1 MKQFRVILG
10 ELVTQWFNQADW
22 TLEDMNQFLEFPNV
36 DFEYRR
42 I

>member
-1 MKQFRVILG
+1 MKQFRVIIG
-10 ELVTQWFNQADW
+10 DVVTPWFNADEW
-22 TLEDMNQFLEFPNV
+22 TLEDMNQWLEFPNV